1 MNLFSNLVY
10 RLTAPLRLLTAPF
23 RMVLGWPIRLVVNP
37 GRLLG
42 LSLPTRVALFLAL
55 FLVLLVATAVVAV
68 LLFPEAAE
76 WQQFARPSVIAL
88 IVVLLVS
95 IPLIARQTV
104 RLFIEG
110 NVASHPRIDEAW
122 REGLA
127 ALKVNNLDLT
137 RLPLFLVLGAGDRA
151 QMDAIM
157 DSAGMKLLVRAV
169 PEGRQPLRWYAGERG
184 IVLACADVGCLTLVN
199 SPQPRSQS
207 AQHTLRPQGVGET
220 LVTGT
225 LPAAGAGDLA
235 AAEDSPFAS
244 TPEFSPSVWGTL
256 VAVRKK
262 TLLPG
267 SERDK
272 LAGATEA
279 GLTRG
284 QVEEQTQRLQHVCQL
299 LRRARQPYCPLNGIL
314 TLISWQ
320 AVQNALLASREIPE
334 AVQHDLSTIETT
346 AELSAPITALVTG
359 MESEKG
365 FLELVRRV
373 GREKSRAR
381 FGKGFELT
389 NAPTPSNMETL
400 ASQACGAFE
409 DWVYRLFRDPDGLNK
424 PGNIQ
429 LYGLLCKTRSRLTVR
444 LKKLL
449 ANGFALEA
457 ADGRRMLAGLYFA
470 ATGNSPDTRCFV
482 EGVMDK
488 MLRSEEELQWTDR
501 IVREDRRFLT
511 VADIGMF
518 VNTLLVV
525 ALLGLLVYEFIL

>member
-1 MNLFSNLVY
+1 MYLLSNLLY
-10 RLTAPLRLLTAPF
+10 RLTAPLRWLTAPF
-23 RMVLGWPIRLVVNP
+23 RIVLGWPIRLVVNP

-55 FLVLLVATAVVAV
+55 FLVLLVATAVGAV
-68 LLFPEAAE
+68 ILFPEAAE
-76 WQQFARPSVIAL
+76 WQQFARPSLIAL
-88 IVVLLVS
+88 VAVLLIS

-110 NVASHPRIDEAW
+110 NVASHPRVDEAW
-122 REGLA
+122 REGIT
-127 ALKVNNLDLT
+127 ALKTNNLDLN
-137 RLPLFLVLGAGDRA
+137 RLPLFLVLGASDRA

-157 DSAGMKLLVRAV
+157 DHAGMKLLVRGV

-184 IVLACADVGCLTLVN
+184 IVLACTEVGCLTLV
-199 SPQPRSQS
+199 SAPQPSSQP

-225 LPAAGAGDLA
+225 MPVSGAGDA
-235 AAEDSPFAS
+235 AAEGSPYAS

-256 VAVRKK
+256 VAGAKK
-262 TLLPG
+262 TLVPG
-267 SERDK
+267 SDRDQ
-272 LAGATEA
+272 LSPSSEA

-284 QVEEQTQRLQHVCQL
+284 QVEEQTQRLRHVCQL
-299 LRRARQPYCPLNGIL
+299 LRRARQPYCPINGVL

-320 AVQNALLASREIPE
+320 SVQNALLASRDIPE
-334 AVQHDLSTIETT
+334 AVQHDLSTIDT
-346 AELSAPITALVTG
+346 ATELSAPITALVTG

-373 GREKSRAR
+373 GREKCRAR

-389 NAPTPSNMETL
+389 NAPTPSNMESL

-409 DWVYRLFRDPDGLNK
+409 EWVYRLFREPDGLNK

-429 LYGLLCKTRSRLTVR
+429 LYGLLCKTRSRLTIR

-457 ADGRRMLAGLYFA
+457 ADGRRMLSGLYFA
-470 ATGNSPDTRCFV
+470 ATGSSPDTRCFV
-482 EGVMDK
+482 EGVVDK

-501 IVREDRRFLT
+501 IVGEDRRFLT
-511 VADIGMF
+511 MADIGMF
-518 VNTLLVV
+518 VNTLLVI
-525 ALLGLLVYEFIL
+525 ALVGLLVYEFLL